1 MGLRKNMTEAL
12 ELPKEIML
20 GLPLISLLGRE
31 EVTIENYKGILEY
44 DEESVRIGGGRYT
57 AAQRQGALPETADRG
72 MSCCYRGVRWIGIS
86 DIRQKKDRREE
97 MASIPCFCGKTPIS
111 FILFVFYMR

>member
-31 EVTIENYKGILEY
+31 EVTYWNMMRKACVSARRQVHCG
-44 DEESVRIGGGRYT
+44 S
-57 AAQRQGALPETADRG
+57 AARG
-72 MSCCYRGVRWIGIS
+72 S
-86 DIRQKKDRREE
+86 
-97 MASIPCFCGKTPIS
+97 A
-111 FILFVFYMR
+111 

>member
-31 EVTIENYKGILEY
+31 EVTIENYTV
-44 DEESVRIGGGRYT
+44 SYT
-57 AAQRQGALPETADRG
+57 HLRAHET
-72 MSCCYRGVRWIGIS
+72 
-86 DIRQKKDRREE
+86 
-97 MASIPCFCGKTPIS
+97 
-111 FILFVFYMR
+111 

>member
-31 EVTIENYKGILEY
+31 EVTIEN
-44 DEESVRIGGGRYT
+44 
-57 AAQRQGALPETADRG
+57 
-72 MSCCYRGVRWIGIS
+72 
-86 DIRQKKDRREE
+86 
-97 MASIPCFCGKTPIS
+97 
-111 FILFVFYMR
+111 

>member
-44 DEESVRIGGGRYT
+44 DEESVRICT
-57 AAQRQGALPETADRG
+57 AAGTLRLSGKGLCLKQLTAECLVVTGALDGLEFLT
-72 MSCCYRGVRWIGIS
+72 
-86 DIRQKKDRREE
+86 
-97 MASIPCFCGKTPIS
+97 
-111 FILFVFYMR
+111 